1 MEKRASTMTRRA
13 FAKLAG
19 AGAAVLSLGGLMAG
33 CADGGSGDADGKGAP
48 AASEKPDTLTIY
60 VGAEPEDGFDPL
72 TGWGYNGSYIL
83 FQSRLLRFDK
93 DLNLQPDLAAEW
105 SVSDDGV
112 TYTYKLREGVKF
124 SDGSDLTAD
133 DVVFSY
139 LTARDSGASMLDLTK
154 LKDARALDA
163 ATVEFTL
170 EEPYSSFAS
179 LTGKLGIV
187 PKALYDEQSY
197 RQNPVGSGPFKL
209 LQWDAGQQIIIAPNE
224 HYYGTMSPF
233 KQITLLFLDGETAL
247 SNAQSGKLDVVMVQ
261 PEYAKSIVEGMDLL
275 TYPTIDT
282 RGFNLPVEP
291 LSTNAEGKE
300 VGSNVTCDK
309 AVRKALSIGISR
321 QAIVDN
327 ALNGVGTPTT
337 ALITQVPWANE
348 ACVYEDDRLDE
359 AKKLL
364 DDAGWIE
371 GDDGIRVKDGQRAEF
386 SITGRTDDLQR
397 YNVAVAFA
405 QEAEKLGIK
414 INASSALWSECKD
427 KAATIPTCWG
437 TGDYDPSGD
446 LCGYYR
452 TYEKGAGTNYSQYS
466 QYSNEVVDGHVHEA
480 LATTDMDAA
489 LESWKKVQWDG
500 TTGPE
505 SEDGDMP
512 NIWLV
517 TIDHT
522 YFVRSGLDLGEQ
534 LVHPHGH
541 GWPVVENL
549 NEWKWA

>member
-19 AGAAVLSLGGLMAG
+19 AGAAALSLGGLMAG